1 MIPIEFPEKKLRVY
15 FPENLSEC
23 NKKEYINVARFA
35 FAYQNKEINLDQMKT
50 LMVYSILGLKKSK
63 KKLTEKYSEEIWAN
77 IALLT
82 EITEGFFI
90 IDEEKMAYRLNIDF
104 LENKIDYFKL
114 FFTKYYGP
122 QDPLKDINV
131 GQWIDAVEL
140 ILDDSK
146 YPDKNNLAG
155 LLSIF
160 YLKKNEKYDEH
171 YVANKREKRKEK
183 FRFIDPGIS
192 FGFKLFLISFMNYLN
207 SASVEV
213 NGEIID
219 LSIIFESD
227 PKDNYISP
235 RPGIGIRN
243 TAFSM
248 AQTGEF
254 GDYQSVRKEELGN
267 FMYRLYELKKYY
279 LDEKE
284 KEEQKK

>member
-1 MIPIEFPEKKLRVY
+1 MIPIEFVEKNLRVY

-23 NKKEYINVARFA
+23 NKKEYIDVSRFA
-35 FAYQNKEINLDQMKT
+35 FAYQNKEINLQQLKT
-50 LMVYSILGLKKSK
+50 LIVYSILGIVKSK
-63 KKLTEKYSEEIWAN
+63 KKLTDEHSEEIWAN

-82 EITEGFFI
+82 EITEGYFI
-90 IDEEKMAYRLNIDF
+90 IDEEKMLYKLNTDF
-104 LENKIDYFKL
+104 LENKIDFFKL
-114 FFTKYYGP
+114 YFTKYYGP
-122 QDPLKDINV
+122 VDPLKDINV

-140 ILDDSK
+140 ILDDAN

-160 YLKKNEKYDEH
+160 FLKKNEKYDER
-171 YVANKREKRKEK
+171 YIAKKKEKRKEK

-192 FGFKLFLISFMNYLN
+192 FGFKLFLVSFMNYLN
-207 SASVEV
+207 TASVEI

-219 LSIIFESD
+219 LSIIFEAD
-227 PKDNYISP
+227 PKDDYVSP

-267 FMYRLYELKKYY
+267 FVYRLYELKKYF

-284 KEEQKK
+284 KGEQKK

>member
-23 NKKEYINVARFA
+23 NKKEYINAARFA